1 MKRRQSIAAIR
12 TLADSA
18 ERESSRTVIRRRDAL
33 AAEERRLQQL
43 QDYLVEYG
51 RMSLS
56 GGSVATLQLRRRFV
70 ERIRAAIVEQ
80 ERIVAGLQEQLDR
93 DLGSWR
99 AARSHS
105 LALEKYAERL
115 AEQAEQRRA
124 RREQADTDEVGQKM
138 FTRA

>member
-18 ERESSRTVIRRRDAL
+18 ERESSRTVTQRRDAL

-43 QDYLVEYG
+43 QDYLVEYS

-80 ERIVAGLQEQLDR
+80 ERVVAGLQEQLDR

-115 AEQAEQRRA
+115 AEQAEHRRA

>member
-18 ERESSRTVIRRRDAL
+18 ERESSRTVTQRRDAL

-80 ERIVAGLQEQLDR
+80 ERVVAGLQEQLDR

-115 AEQAEQRRA
+115 AEQAEHRRA

>member
-1 MKRRQSIAAIR
+1 
-12 TLADSA
+12 
-18 ERESSRTVIRRRDAL
+18 
-33 AAEERRLQQL
+33 
-43 QDYLVEYG
+43 
-51 RMSLS
+51 MSLS

-80 ERIVAGLQEQLDR
+80 ERVVAGLQEQLDR

-115 AEQAEQRRA
+115 AEQAEHRRA